1 LLKRDKKEAKVLVHF
16 LQWAASMKSSNRISR
31 FMYEFGRSESGTAHL
46 AVGAL
51 LVVTI
56 LYATTII

>member
-1 LLKRDKKEAKVLVHF
+1 MKTERF
-16 LQWAASMKSSNRISR
+16 LQFIGQMSRGESSGS
-31 FMYEFGRSESGTAHL
+31 HL

-56 LYATTII
+56 LYASTMV

>member
-1 LLKRDKKEAKVLVHF
+1 
-16 LQWAASMKSSNRISR
+16 MKSKKWQRLIGDMRKDDARAS
-31 FMYEFGRSESGTAHL
+31 HL

-56 LYATTII
+56 LYSTTML

>member
-1 LLKRDKKEAKVLVHF
+1 MKTEKLHRIKTDFRRDDAR
-16 LQWAASMKSSNRISR
+16 AS
-31 FMYEFGRSESGTAHL
+31 HL

-51 LVVTI
+51 LVITI

>member
-1 LLKRDKKEAKVLVHF
+1 
-16 LQWAASMKSSNRISR
+16 MKTDR
-31 FMYEFGRSESGTAHL
+31 FSKIIYEMKRSESNASHL

-51 LVVTI
+51 LVITL

>member
-1 LLKRDKKEAKVLVHF
+1 MKYKKLHRLIGDMRRDDAR
-16 LQWAASMKSSNRISR
+16 AS
-31 FMYEFGRSESGTAHL
+31 HL

-56 LYATTII
+56 LYSATMM

>member
-1 LLKRDKKEAKVLVHF
+1 
-16 LQWAASMKSSNRISR
+16 MKSEKIEHIKVESR
-31 FMYEFGRSESGTAHL
+31 RGDARASHL

-56 LYATTII
+56 LYATMLI

>member
-1 LLKRDKKEAKVLVHF
+1 
-16 LQWAASMKSSNRISR
+16 MKHRISQ
-31 FMYEFGRSESGTAHL
+31 FMYAFGRSESGALHL

>member
-1 LLKRDKKEAKVLVHF
+1 MKFDRIRQVLSDMKRDDAR
-16 LQWAASMKSSNRISR
+16 AS
-31 FMYEFGRSESGTAHL
+31 HL

-56 LYATTII
+56 LYASTIA

>member
-1 LLKRDKKEAKVLVHF
+1 MKFSFRRLLADMKRDDAR
-16 LQWAASMKSSNRISR
+16 ASS
-31 FMYEFGRSESGTAHL
+31 L

-56 LYATTII
+56 LYASTMVS

>member
-1 LLKRDKKEAKVLVHF
+1 MKSERLYRLMAEMKRDDSR
-16 LQWAASMKSSNRISR
+16 AS
-31 FMYEFGRSESGTAHL
+31 GL

-56 LYATTII
+56 LYATTML

>member
-1 LLKRDKKEAKVLVHF
+1 MKAKGFRRLLADMKRDDAR
-16 LQWAASMKSSNRISR
+16 AS
-31 FMYEFGRSESGTAHL
+31 HL

-56 LYATTII
+56 LYSATLI

>member
-1 LLKRDKKEAKVLVHF
+1 
-16 LQWAASMKSSNRISR
+16 MKNERLFQMMGQMSR
-31 FMYEFGRSESGTAHL
+31 GESGGSYL

-56 LYATTII
+56 LYAATMV

>member
-1 LLKRDKKEAKVLVHF
+1 MIH
-16 LQWAASMKSSNRISR
+16 RISQFIR
-31 FMYEFGRSESGTAHL
+31 EFGRSESGASHL

-56 LYATTII
+56 LYATTIL

>member
-1 LLKRDKKEAKVLVHF
+1 MKNTRFAKFFH
-16 LQWAASMKSSNRISR
+16 
-31 FMYEFGRSESGTAHL
+31 EFGRSETGASHL

>member
-1 LLKRDKKEAKVLVHF
+1 
-16 LQWAASMKSSNRISR
+16 MKTDRFFQFISQMSRGESNGS
-31 FMYEFGRSESGTAHL
+31 HL

-56 LYATTII
+56 LYASTII

>member
-1 LLKRDKKEAKVLVHF
+1 
-16 LQWAASMKSSNRISR
+16 MKATNRISR
-31 FMYEFGRSESGTAHL
+31 FMYEFGRSESGASHL

>member
-1 LLKRDKKEAKVLVHF
+1 MKIRRLQRVMSDMRRDDAR
-16 LQWAASMKSSNRISR
+16 AS
-31 FMYEFGRSESGTAHL
+31 HL

-56 LYATTII
+56 LYAATII

>member
-1 LLKRDKKEAKVLVHF
+1 MKFDRIRHMLNEMKRDDAR
-16 LQWAASMKSSNRISR
+16 AS
-31 FMYEFGRSESGTAHL
+31 HL

-56 LYATTII
+56 LYASTMA